1 MSESKSSNEPG
12 GRGNE
17 SERENERE
25 NERYERGWENLAK
38 IHPEAG
44 PALLD
49 ALREV
54 APDLGRYVVEFPYG
68 DVYAREGLSLKERE
82 MVTVAS
88 LITQGHPQ
96 TQLKNHIRAALNVG
110 CTRGE
115 IVEIIIQMAVYA
127 GFPAALTA
135 AMIAKEVFADLDRQ
149 EPKGA

>member
-1 MSESKSSNEPG
+1 MSE
-12 GRGNE
+12 GNRQE
-17 SERENERE
+17 D
-25 NERYERGWENLAK
+25 RYLRGWKNLAA

-44 PALLD
+44 PALME
-49 ALREV
+49 ALRDI

-96 TQLKNHIRAALNVG
+96 SQLKSHIRAALNVG

-127 GFPAALTA
+127 GFPAALNA
-135 AMIAKEVFADLDRQ
+135 AMTAQDVFKELDAKE
-149 EPKGA
+149 G